1 MLQEHF
7 DYVNKDGVSTNIGP
21 NAREI
26 LLQLAEKE
34 FNRGNLENSI
44 FHQIRLLYQ
53 SAQERYR
60 PRHFTKDNSMSKTIN
75 VDELLAHMN
84 ADEKADLPNNAL
96 IQYALKTFKESP
108 KEKVNSSDP
117 CDIFRDISEP
127 SEGVKRVQDIC
138 KQMPEEWTVL
148 QLCKGFNTLSTYSK
162 YSKIHESDAA
172 IYVTIL
178 RHIRTCDYPKP
189 ICLRFSGVDQKEL
202 FNKFACIVDR
212 FKQCVEGD
220 HRKWNTVEDKQHY
233 WKLLDELNNFIAV
246 SRVAIYKKTMITSPL
261 KSLQL
266 AVADLKSF
274 LFPWSFLFTGIP
286 HTVFTAG
293 NNMHELWRTI
303 DAFCDQYQWNDQS
316 RVLLSLAAL
325 NAHSLTNM
333 QIEDVCTFLTGHS
346 KQRAMAF
353 DLLEQIRDQQE
364 LKTAVIDL
372 TKNDDDKAYRYFP
385 CVLIVD
391 ERLDHFYWEEINI
404 CQEFTRASSFQS
416 LWRLYYLHR
425 KNMEHG
431 YLKVSITDDKNL
443 SKMELRMSTF
453 FDYWLPHWK
462 KIVARK
468 PTNDEFFKDLLT
480 RSCYVYTGHGS
491 GLQYINGRNI
501 AKHILRSVVFLF
513 GCDSCRLHTNGLYSE
528 LIGAHLYYQAAIPA
542 IIGTIMP
549 GLDANMDRVAT
560 EILSR
565 WIAPNSAN
573 ILPWNEVEMT
583 SWIKKGIIKP
593 ATHSPKCNKSSQ
605 SPLPSSS
612 TDYNYNMG
620 SLCAVLARVH
630 KRGGES
636 KLYNTVPYVCRGLP
650 VWNCHVEPLTFN

>member
-7 DYVNKDGVSTNIGP
+7 DYINKDGVSTNIGP

-26 LLQLAEKE
+26 LLQLAEEE

-60 PRHFTKDNSMSKTIN
+60 PMHFKKDNSKSKTIN
-75 VDELLAHMN
+75 VDELLAQMN

-96 IQYALKTFKESP
+96 IQYALKTFKENP
-108 KEKVNSSDP
+108 QEKVNSSDP
-117 CDIFRDISEP
+117 CDIFRDISDP
-127 SEGVKRVQDIC
+127 SDGVKQIQDIC
-138 KQMPEEWTVL
+138 KQMPEEWTIL

-172 IYVTIL
+172 IYLTIL

-189 ICLRFSGVDQKEL
+189 ICLRFTGVGQKEL

-212 FKQCVEGD
+212 FKQCVEGN
-220 HRKWNTVEDKQHY
+220 HKKWSTVEDKKHY
-233 WKLLDELNNFIAV
+233 WKLLGELNNFIA
-246 SRVAIYKKTMITSPL
+246 
-261 KSLQL
+261 L

-286 HTVFTAG
+286 NTVFTAG
-293 NNMHELWRTI
+293 NNIYELWRNI
-303 DAFCDQYQWNDQS
+303 DTFCDQYQWNDQS

-325 NAHSLTNM
+325 NAHSLINT
-333 QIEDVCTFLTGHS
+333 QIEDVCTSLTDDS

-353 DLLEQIRDQQE
+353 DLLEQIREQQQ
-364 LKTAVIDL
+364 LKTAVVDL
-372 TKNDDDKAYRYFP
+372 PKNDDNRYFP

-416 LWRLYYLHR
+416 LWRLYYYYR
-425 KNMEHG
+425 KNIEHG
-431 YLKVSITDDKNL
+431 YVKVSITDGACLINPDKNL

-468 PTNDEFFKDLLT
+468 PTNEEFFKDLLA

-501 AKHILRSVVFLF
+501 SKHVLRPVVFLF

-528 LIGAHLYYQAAIPA
+528 LIGAHLYYQAAMCPA
-542 IIGTIMP
+542 IVGTIMP

-583 SWIKKGIIKP
+583 SWIKKGIIEP
-593 ATHSPKCNKSSQ
+593 AIHSPKCNKNSQ
-605 SPLPSSS
+605 SPSPGSS
-612 TDYNYNMG
+612 NMG

-630 KRGGES
+630 QRNGES

>member
-60 PRHFTKDNSMSKTIN
+60 PRHYAKDNSVSKTIN
-75 VDELLAHMN
+75 VDELLAQMN

-96 IQYALKTFKESP
+96 IQYALKTFKENS

-117 CDIFRDISEP
+117 CDIFRDISDP
-127 SEGVKRVQDIC
+127 SQGVKRIQDIC

-172 IYVTIL
+172 IYITIL

-220 HRKWNTVEDKQHY
+220 HKKWSTVEGKQHY
-233 WKLLDELNNFIAV
+233 WKLLDELNNFIA
-246 SRVAIYKKTMITSPL
+246 
-261 KSLQL
+261 L

-293 NNMHELWRTI
+293 NNMHELWRNI
-303 DAFCDQYQWNDQS
+303 DTFCDQYQWNDQS

-333 QIEDVCTFLTGHS
+333 QIEDVCTFLTDHS

-353 DLLEQIRDQQE
+353 DLLEQIREQQE
-364 LKTAVIDL
+364 LRTAVIDL

-416 LWRLYYLHR
+416 LWRLYYLYR
-425 KNMEHG
+425 KNMEH
-431 YLKVSITDDKNL
+431 DKNL

-501 AKHILRSVVFLF
+501 AKHVLRSVVFLF
-513 GCDSCRLHTNGLYSE
+513 GCDSCRLHTTGLYSE

-593 ATHSPKCNKSSQ
+593 ATHSPKCNKNSQ

-612 TDYNYNMG
+612 TGCNYNMG

-636 KLYNTVPYVCRGLP
+636 KLYNTVPYILVKHSMGIP
-650 VWNCHVEPLTFN
+650 QSVHSET